1 MLLNHVGKI
10 LTELFKNF
18 VNGFYNSVVKS
29 LWVSW
34 KNSKN
39 SLNFCFYH
47 YQLCSKSPTR
57 NRNLKVCANWITCS
71 NSLSLILSSVLENQV
86 NLCYEDRKTFSNMS
100 DTFLNSKI
108 CPVCPMVLLS
118 FYAAYSVYF
127 IYYFGSVLQT
137 QNALNQ
143 VGHVGET
150 CGSFSRVIFV
160 GHSCG
165 SNSWVILASQT
176 CGPFPRVKLT
186 SQTHGSFLVKKYAA
200 KICSFS
206 ATNGY
211 ALLRLQSGEKQSL
224 AILYLS
230 SKVTINKIQSIGCLW
245 WI

>member
-1 MLLNHVGKI
+1 M
-10 LTELFKNF
+10 
-18 VNGFYNSVVKS
+18 
-29 LWVSW
+29 WVSW

-71 NSLSLILSSVLENQV
+71 NSLSGRPFRTCQTLS
-86 NLCYEDRKTFSNMS
+86 
-100 DTFLNSKI
+100 LNSKI

-118 FYAAYSVYF
+118 FSATYSVYF
-127 IYYFGSVLQT
+127 IYYFGLVLQT
-137 QNALNQ
+137 QNVLNQ

-150 CGSFSRVIFV
+150 CGSFSWVIFV

-176 CGPFPRVKLT
+176 CGSFSRVKLT
-186 SQTHGSFLVKKYAA
+186 GQTHGSFLVKKYAA

-211 ALLRLQSGEKQSL
+211 ALLRLQSEEIQSL